1 MLMEV
6 VNNDLIDSPSTII
19 KTNERELKKFW
30 KAFCCAW
37 KREERRN
44 HSLTPPPYFSAGR
57 ERTKAQ
63 VFLDVYMN
71 EAESNFYMMTD

>member
-19 KTNERELKKFW
+19 KTNGRELKKFW
-30 KAFCCAW
+30 KAFCCAE
-37 KREERRN
+37 KRGAAQ
-44 HSLTPPPYFSAGR
+44 SLTHSPPLYFSAGR